1 MSNNTHHCLDMRNG
15 EAGGARPYNAQS
27 MERGLR
33 AMALLRDSPLGE
45 LGLGELARG
54 IGLHKST
61 VHRLLATLVRHSY
74 VAQNPVTKRYR
85 LGLVF
90 LEFAYRV
97 VEQLEVRRQALRP
110 MHQLA
115 DLTGESVY
123 VSVLSGGRTLAIDEV
138 VGPRGVTLGTNAG
151 VSLPLHAT
159 ASGKCFLA
167 WLPEDERDR
176 LLAHQP
182 FTRVTDRTIVDRDE
196 LMEEL
201 AQTRRRGYATNDEE
215 TEPGVRY
222 AAAPVFDAHGAIA
235 ATLSLGAPVLR
246 LPQSELPGI
255 GAAVR
260 LAAARVSAAMG
271 YREEAAVAA
280 VGPTQVAS

>member
-1 MSNNTHHCLDMRNG
+1 MG
-15 EAGGARPYNAQS
+15 
-27 MERGLR
+27 RGLQ

-45 LGLGELARG
+45 LGLAELSRG

-61 VHRLLATLVRHSY
+61 VHRLLATLVRHGY
-74 VAQNPVTKRYR
+74 VLQNPVTRRYR

-90 LEFAYRV
+90 LEFAQRV
-97 VEQLEVRRQALRP
+97 VEQLEVRRHALRP

-115 DLTGESVY
+115 ELTGESVY

-138 VGPRGVTLGTNAG
+138 VGPRGVTLGTNVG

-167 WLPEDERDR
+167 WLPPEARDR
-176 LLAHQP
+176 LLASQP
-182 FTRVTDRTIVDRDE
+182 LARVTERTIVDRDA

-222 AAAPVFDAHGAIA
+222 AAAPVFDEQGAVA

-246 LPQSELPGI
+246 LPQAELPGI

-271 YREEAAVAA
+271 YREETTAGAAAA
-280 VGPTQVAS
+280 APSQAAS